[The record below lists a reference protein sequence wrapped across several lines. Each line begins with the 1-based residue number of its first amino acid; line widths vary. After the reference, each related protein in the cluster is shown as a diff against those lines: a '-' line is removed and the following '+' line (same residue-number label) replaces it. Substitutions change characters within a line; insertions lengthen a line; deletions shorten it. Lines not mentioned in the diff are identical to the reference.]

1 MTNPTSTLALD
12 PEFAHHIVQGL
23 QQTPKKLSSRYFYDD
38 RGDKLFQQIMRMP
51 EYYLT
56 DAEYE
61 ILETHRA
68 AIRARIGEQP
78 FDLVELGAGDGYK
91 TKVLLEHFLDAGL
104 DFTYRPI
111 DISSDVL
118 DTLERDLV
126 QTWPQLDV
134 QPIPNE
140 YFRALD
146 VLDAASDRQKVLLF
160 MGGNIGNF
168 QPDAARD
175 FLCHLHQH
183 LHAGDLL
190 LVGFDLK
197 KDPQRILDA
206 YNDPAGIT
214 AAFNLNLLRRIN
226 RELGGNFDLDQW
238 SHWENYDPITGAT
251 RSFLVSRCAQEVH
264 LEATG
269 TSHSFRAWEAID
281 VELSQKLGLEEIEP
295 LGADC
300 GFTQVDAY
308 FDRRRDM
315 VNVLWRA

>member
-1 MTNPTSTLALD
+1 MTNPTTTLAID
-12 PEFAHHIVQGL
+12 QEFAHHVADGL
-23 QQTPKKLSSRYFYDD
+23 NARPRKLSSRYFYDD

-61 ILETHRA
+61 ILETHRD
-68 AIRARIGEQP
+68 AIRRRVAGAP

-91 TKVLLEHFLDAGL
+91 TKVLLRHFFDHKV

-111 DISSDVL
+111 DISGDVL
-118 DTLERDLV
+118 RTLERDLAEV
-126 QTWPQLDV
+126 EPRLDV
-134 QPIPNE
+134 QPIQGE
-140 YFRALD
+140 YFKALEKLNT
-146 VLDAASDRQKVLLF
+146 VSSRRKVLLF

-168 QPDAARD
+168 QPEPARD
-175 FLCHLHQH
+175 FLCHLYGQMN
-183 LHAGDLL
+183 AGDFL

-206 YNDPAGIT
+206 YNDPTGIT
-214 AAFNLNLLRRIN
+214 AAFNLNLLERIN
-226 RELGGNFDLDQW
+226 RELGGNFDLDYW

-251 RSFLVSRCAQEVH
+251 RSFLISRREQEVR

-269 TSHSFRAWEAID
+269 TTHHFHAWEAID
-281 VELSQKLGLEEIEP
+281 VELSQKLGLEEIEQF
-295 LGADC
+295 GADC

-308 FDRRRDM
+308 FDARRDM
-315 VNVLWRA
+315 VDMLWRK